1 MMMMMIIIIIIIVTR
16 TRLWSVTTA
25 LHDVHAP
32 LHSATSVSSWLLFRR
47 QSAVS
52 MSFEDDQEVFASSY
66 LSSGQLS
73 LQ

>member
-1 MMMMMIIIIIIIVTR
+1 
-16 TRLWSVTTA
+16 
-25 LHDVHAP
+25 
-32 LHSATSVSSWLLFRR
+32 LLFRR